1 MLIQFQ
7 GILITSVN
15 LKFAIEV
22 ILKFFVMDSFGK
34 GIMCLIIVQ
43 DTFSI
48 IVVKVSMAYKQRLLS
63 ANLGFCWANL

>member
-43 DTFSI
+43 GTFSI
-48 IVVKVSMAYKQRLLS
+48 MVVIV
-63 ANLGFCWANL
+63 